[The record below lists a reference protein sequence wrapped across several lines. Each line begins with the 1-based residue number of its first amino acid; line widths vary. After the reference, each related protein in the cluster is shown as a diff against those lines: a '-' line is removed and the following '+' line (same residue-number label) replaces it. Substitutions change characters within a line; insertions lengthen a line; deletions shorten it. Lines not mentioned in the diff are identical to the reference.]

1 MSNQKLAKAA
11 SAAKKAVSN
20 VANRHAGNCGG
31 GRSLASV
38 ADPDESRG
46 SDSEEE
52 GEDLQL
58 WRLLPQLKELPESLL
73 RKLPMDAMFQ
83 LNSAL
88 AKEKKSSEKLGVNTR
103 LAHNAKRVARHPT
116 TVEKGLDNRRDQLHP
131 ARFLGGV
138 NSALAEQWSAARSA
152 IGDAGIVALGNYD
165 LDAIGCG
172 GCVSPKA
179 WLEIHNPASQELKL
193 KLFHLP
199 NVAASGLSTKRLN
212 SDGGEEGESLKEIAD
227 MEGFRVAL
235 NTAREAMA
243 SALPWNRSIS
253 AVVGLMMNTNY
264 LQDDV
269 GGNPKRAAILTEF
282 TDYIFSRNALNWE
295 NSQPFLT
302 TDDLTHVWSNWRC
315 KRGISQKSSEPKKKE
330 KDQKKEGNN
339 VCRLYNTKVCK
350 SQTEKECKSSW
361 GKQLK
366 HLCNKFI
373 GGGKMCLKEHP
384 RIEHV

>member
-1 MSNQKLAKAA
+1 
-11 SAAKKAVSN
+11 
-20 VANRHAGNCGG
+20 
-31 GRSLASV
+31 
-38 ADPDESRG
+38 
-46 SDSEEE
+46 
-52 GEDLQL
+52 
-58 WRLLPQLKELPESLL
+58 
-73 RKLPMDAMFQ
+73 
-83 LNSAL
+83 
-88 AKEKKSSEKLGVNTR
+88 
-103 LAHNAKRVARHPT
+103 
-116 TVEKGLDNRRDQLHP
+116 
-131 ARFLGGV
+131 
-138 NSALAEQWSAARSA
+138 
-152 IGDAGIVALGNYD
+152 
-165 LDAIGCG
+165 
-172 GCVSPKA
+172 
-179 WLEIHNPASQELKL
+179 
-193 KLFHLP
+193 
-199 NVAASGLSTKRLN
+199 
-212 SDGGEEGESLKEIAD
+212 

-282 TDYIFSRNALNWE
+282 IDYIFSRNALNWE

>member
-20 VANRHAGNCGG
+20 VANRHAGNYGG

-38 ADPDESRG
+38 ADPDEARG
-46 SDSEEE
+46 SDSEEG

-103 LAHNAKRVARHPT
+103 LAHNAKRVARHPA

-282 TDYIFSRNALNWE
+282 IDYIFSRNALNWE